1 MDQHDRSIWNLMAHP
16 KVQGPLLATV
26 ALAGFVVLLIMGA
39 FSYLQM
45 RLLFAVAEG
54 PEQQAL
60 VENMLWKYGSICG
73 IGLLFGLGMVLL
85 YGLLISHRV
94 AGPIPRLKRQLDN
107 MMENQSVEF
116 MTVRQYDYL
125 QSFLKKINKVLLA
138 LSEKCHEFDPPEP
151 E

>member
-1 MDQHDRSIWNLMAHP
+1 MDQHDRSIWNLMAHS
-16 KVQGPLLATV
+16 KVQGPFLTTV
-26 ALAGFVVLLIMGA
+26 ALAGLLVLVIMGA

-60 VENMLWKYGSICG
+60 IESVLWQYGSICG

-85 YGLLISHRV
+85 YGLLLSHRV
-94 AGPIPRLKRQLDN
+94 AGPIPRLKHQLDN
-107 MMENQSVEF
+107 MMESQSVEL

-125 QSFLKKINKVLLA
+125 QSFLRKINKVLLA
-138 LSEKCHEFDPPEP
+138 LSENRHEFDPPEP